1 MKILESNSWLHAGP
15 PKIRQYDWELSRW
28 FLNFLQAWCHKQEL
42 VERDWRAS
50 QRVLELLPCLVH
62 VTSTQACC
70 DSLYSSGDS
79 LEEINGEG
87 CSFSCVVRKCHLSW
101 AALCDRRKI
110 NEEVNFFMIAI
121 YGFFLFSLF
130 FFFFSFF
137 LGKIVCISSWEMN
150 FSNCL
155 PISNHCFSHPP
166 FSGKKTGE
174 MTPVWCCHRLRFT
187 LCCFGEMAVKVT
199 ANGTTVLAKHPAA
212 VLTTHRSCCLVYIAW
227 RGVLPKATTEKL
239 SVV

>member
-1 MKILESNSWLHAGP
+1 MILWAWWEDLYYSDSWDSVPLLAKASWVRFVALSFLVSARWGYAEMWWLSLRARIVESQNILNWEGPVKILESNSWLHAGP

-110 NEEVNFFMIAI
+110 NEEVNFFMIAV
-121 YGFFLFSLF
+121 YGFFFLFSLF
-130 FFFFSFF
+130 FFFSF
-137 LGKIVCISSWEMN
+137 
-150 FSNCL
+150 
-155 PISNHCFSHPP
+155 
-166 FSGKKTGE
+166 
-174 MTPVWCCHRLRFT
+174 
-187 LCCFGEMAVKVT
+187 
-199 ANGTTVLAKHPAA
+199 
-212 VLTTHRSCCLVYIAW
+212 
-227 RGVLPKATTEKL
+227 
-239 SVV
+239 